1 MHLSDT
7 DLTLAA
13 ASCRTVAEARK
24 NAAEKEIDPAAR
36 AVANQESVSLSEL
49 AERFEK
55 ARVMNV
61 LPQSSEE

>member
-13 ASCRTVAEARK
+13 ASCRTVAEMKK
-24 NAAEKEIDPAAR
+24 NDAEKELDPAAR
-36 AVANQESVSLSEL
+36 ALANQESVSLNEL

-55 ARVMNV
+55 ARVINV
-61 LPQSSEE
+61 SLA

>member
-13 ASCRTVAEARK
+13 ASCRTVAETK
-24 NAAEKEIDPAAR
+24 KKDAEKELDPTAR
-36 AVANQESVSLSEL
+36 GLANQESVSLNEL

-55 ARVMNV
+55 ARVSNV
-61 LPQSSEE
+61 PLA

>member
-13 ASCRTVAEARK
+13 ASCRTVAETK
-24 NAAEKEIDPAAR
+24 KKAAEKELDPATR
-36 AVANQESVSLSEL
+36 ALADRESVALNEL

-61 LPQSSEE
+61 LPA